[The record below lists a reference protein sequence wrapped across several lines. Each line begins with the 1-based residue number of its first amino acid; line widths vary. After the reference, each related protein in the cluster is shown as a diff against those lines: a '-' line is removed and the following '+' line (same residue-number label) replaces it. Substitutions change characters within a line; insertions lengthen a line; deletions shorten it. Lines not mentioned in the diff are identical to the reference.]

1 MQELASSHTISVLVD
16 NEPGILARVVGLFSG
31 RGYNIESLTVAQTD
45 AKANLSRITIV
56 TSGTPMVIEQIKAQ
70 LDRLVP
76 VHRVRDLTVEGPH
89 IERELALVKVKGTG
103 DKRVEALRLADVF
116 RAKVIDAKTD
126 SFVFEVTG
134 NSDKV
139 QTFVGLME
147 TLGLVEIGRTGI
159 VARGRAALMEY
170 VAALAGLAL
179 VHLLAVASP
188 GPSTVLVIQT
198 SAVSGRRAGLLAAFA
213 MMLGAIVWAAAA
225 LYGLQILFARFEWL
239 YVAFR
244 IAGAIYLIYLGFML
258 LRHAGAPLPEAD
270 PAVAQAGAWQGF
282 VKALLLQLS
291 NPKVMVFMGS
301 IFISLLP
308 AQPPAWMD
316 ATVLAIVAINEFT
329 WFALLALLFS
339 GSTARAFYRR
349 TKVWIDRIMGGAL
362 GVLGLKLALDR

>member
-1 MQELASSHTISVLVD
+1 V
-16 NEPGILARVVGLFSG
+16 
-31 RGYNIESLTVAQTD
+31 
-45 AKANLSRITIV
+45 
-56 TSGTPMVIEQIKAQ
+56 
-70 LDRLVP
+70 
-76 VHRVRDLTVEGPH
+76 
-89 IERELALVKVKGTG
+89 
-103 DKRVEALRLADVF
+103 
-116 RAKVIDAKTD
+116 
-126 SFVFEVTG
+126 
-134 NSDKV
+134 
-139 QTFVGLME
+139 
-147 TLGLVEIGRTGI
+147 
-159 VARGRAALMEY
+159 EY

-213 MMLGAIVWAAAA
+213 MMLGAVVWAAAA

-270 PAVAQAGAWQGF
+270 PAAAQAGVWQGF

-349 TKVWIDRIMGGAL
+349 TKVWLDRIMGGLLAAL
-362 GVLGLKLALDR
+362 GVRLVLSNQ

>member
-1 MQELASSHTISVLVD
+1 
-16 NEPGILARVVGLFSG
+16 
-31 RGYNIESLTVAQTD
+31 
-45 AKANLSRITIV
+45 
-56 TSGTPMVIEQIKAQ
+56 
-70 LDRLVP
+70 
-76 VHRVRDLTVEGPH
+76 
-89 IERELALVKVKGTG
+89 
-103 DKRVEALRLADVF
+103 
-116 RAKVIDAKTD
+116 
-126 SFVFEVTG
+126 
-134 NSDKV
+134 
-139 QTFVGLME
+139 
-147 TLGLVEIGRTGI
+147 
-159 VARGRAALMEY
+159 MEY

-213 MMLGAIVWAAAA
+213 MMLGALVWAAAA

-244 IAGAIYLIYLGFML
+244 IAGAIYLIYLGVML
-258 LRHAGAPLPEAD
+258 LRHAGAPLPEGD

-282 VKALLLQLS
+282 AQALLLQLS

-339 GSTARAFYRR
+339 GNTARAFYRR
-349 TKVWIDRIMGGAL
+349 TKVWLDRIMGGVLAAL
-362 GVLGLKLALDR
+362 GVRLVLSNQ

>member
-1 MQELASSHTISVLVD
+1 
-16 NEPGILARVVGLFSG
+16 
-31 RGYNIESLTVAQTD
+31 
-45 AKANLSRITIV
+45 
-56 TSGTPMVIEQIKAQ
+56 
-70 LDRLVP
+70 
-76 VHRVRDLTVEGPH
+76 
-89 IERELALVKVKGTG
+89 
-103 DKRVEALRLADVF
+103 
-116 RAKVIDAKTD
+116 
-126 SFVFEVTG
+126 
-134 NSDKV
+134 
-139 QTFVGLME
+139 
-147 TLGLVEIGRTGI
+147 
-159 VARGRAALMEY
+159 MEY

-198 SAVSGRRAGLLAAFA
+198 SAVSGRQAGLLAAFA
-213 MMLGAIVWAAAA
+213 MMLGAVVWAAAA

-270 PAVAQAGAWQGF
+270 PAAAQAGAWQGF

-339 GSTARAFYRR
+339 GNTARAFYRR
-349 TKVWIDRIMGGAL
+349 TKVWLDRIMGGVLAAL
-362 GVLGLKLALDR
+362 GVRLVLSNQ